1 MVMSRFSVM
10 LGAAVI
16 AAVSLPVQAD
26 TGFGR
31 KVGTTIT
38 LRPVVPVLC
47 RVELNAQP
55 GMPDEEGVV
64 QLGYA
69 NEFCNAPRGY
79 RVVVQHAPNL
89 EGAALIS
96 GGLRIPL
103 SETGETVLTDS
114 AHPDLRRVSLA
125 ADLGDSPERF
135 RSLGVRIEA
144 KG

>member
-1 MVMSRFSVM
+1 M

-16 AAVSLPVQAD
+16 AAVSFPAQAD
-26 TGFGR
+26 SGFGR
-31 KVGTTIT
+31 SASTTIR
-38 LRPVVPVLC
+38 LRAVVPVLC

-64 QLGYA
+64 QLGVA

-79 RVVVQHAPNL
+79 RVVVQHAQNL

-103 SETGETVLTDS
+103 SQTGETVLTDS
-114 AHPDLRRVSLA
+114 SHPDLRQVSLA
-125 ADLGDSPERF
+125 ADLGDTPERF
-135 RSLGVRIEA
+135 RTLSVRIEA